1 MSETRITTEIA
12 EIILGAVSNPRYPGL
27 KDLICREYH
36 ISRGML
42 TTQKL
47 LRMNSI
53 TFFRLM
59 YAIAQNVAPKDY
71 NDMLEK
77 LKEKTLSV
85 AEMEDDTYEEI
96 KKAHAG
102 SPIGK
107 KRKKKSK
114 NTNF

>member
-42 TTQKL
+42 TPQKL
-47 LRMNSI
+47 LRMNGI

-107 KRKKKSK
+107 KREKESK